1 MLKKNE
7 FESMAIFSYHFFS
20 LLVGSS
26 KANKGSVLFVVV
38 LKELAILVKKKSANE
53 TPIVLQI

>member
-7 FESMAIFSYHFFS
+7 FESMAIFPIIFFS
-20 LLVGSS
+20 LLVGPS

-38 LKELAILVKKKSANE
+38 LKELAILEKKKSL
-53 TPIVLQI
+53 PMKLL